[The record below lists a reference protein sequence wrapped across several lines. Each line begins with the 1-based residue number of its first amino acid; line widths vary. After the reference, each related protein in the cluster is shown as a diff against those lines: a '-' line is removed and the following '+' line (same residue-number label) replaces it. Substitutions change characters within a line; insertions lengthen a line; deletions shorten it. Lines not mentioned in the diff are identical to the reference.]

1 MKNNYLMLGA
11 LTALAAILTA
21 AFGSCS
27 TEDAAASSRMIGG
40 ASTAL
45 TYQNCKAVSQDVV
58 EFTFSQPVTVK
69 GLTLD
74 PQLSVESIENGST
87 VRIKLAETQIPGRLI
102 NADLIAEDE
111 KRNSINVLVS
121 FRARNDR
128 MPDLIINEICTEY
141 ASVTAG
147 RKAEFIELKMK
158 SAGNLGAMR
167 LCIVGNSNASMETIY
182 EFSPAEVKKD
192 DYVVV
197 HLRTLDPESVD
208 ELGNNLAESKGLNA
222 SPSARDFWIPGNTKL
237 IHKTSIVYI
246 LDQDDEVLSAVMICE
261 KPDLPWPKDYF
272 NETIGSL
279 LEKGAWIKDPVPSAG
294 ATNTRTICRDETA
307 ANTKSAAD
315 WYITA
320 TSSATPGSVNNPKR
334 YVN

>member
-1 MKNNYLMLGA
+1 MKNYYLLLGA
-11 LTALAAILTA
+11 LLAAAA

-27 TEDAAASSRMIGG
+27 SGDAAAFSRMIGG

-45 TYQNCKAVSQDVV
+45 LYQDCKAVSEDEI

-69 GLTLD
+69 ELTLD
-74 PQLSVESIENGST
+74 PELQVESIENGST
-87 VRIKLAETQIPGRLI
+87 VRIKLAETQTPGKLI
-102 NADLIAEDE
+102 TADLVAEDE
-111 KRNSINVLVS
+111 KKNSINVLVS
-121 FRARNDR
+121 FRARNNR

-167 LCIVGNSNASMETIY
+167 LCIVGNSNASMQTIY
-182 EFSPAEVKKD
+182 EFSPAEVKNGD
-192 DYVVV
+192 FVVV
-197 HLRTLDPESVD
+197 HLRALDPESTD
-208 ELGNNLAESKGLNA
+208 ELGSNLAESKGLN
-222 SPSARDFWIPGNTKL
+222 STPTARDLWIPGNSKL
-237 IHKTSIVYI
+237 MHKTSIVYI
-246 LDQDDEVLSAVMICE
+246 LDQDDAVLNAVMICE

-272 NETIGSL
+272 KEAADFLIDKS
-279 LEKGAWIKDPVPSAG
+279 AWFEGPVLSAG
-294 ATNTRTICRDETA
+294 ATNTRTICRDETT